1 MFIIALLAS
10 IVESGVDRSV
20 VVKSSIVSIA
30 AVTVIY
36 VGRSVPCISCVV
48 LFVSGPSV
56 VEVMVVLLTASVSV
70 EDDFDF
76 VWLDFSVVVL
86 MLVVTVTV
94 ALSVLEMVV

>member
-1 MFIIALLAS
+1 MFIIALFAS

-20 VVKSSIVSIA
+20 VVKSSIVSLA
-30 AVTVIY
+30 AVMVIY
-36 VGRSVPCISCVV
+36 VGRSVPCIPCVV

-56 VEVMVVLLTASVSV
+56 LEVMVVLLTASVSV

-76 VWLDFSVVVL
+76 VWLNFFVVVL
-86 MLVVTVTV
+86 MLEVTV